1 MTATCNVMVSC
12 WIKYTKLAR
21 QWQALKP
28 AKKSNTKMKGNQST
42 PNPTQVFLLHA
53 KWLGNLPRRG
63 REQYTTYLSIHLS
76 IHSSIDPSI
85 HRLAATI
92 LGLKE
97 MDQVGKPPQTSSA
110 RPSWG
115 LKAVRIGVTARPS
128 TSKQDTFLVQKKG
141 DTKQGFQCVNLWGH
155 VNVSICK
162 NVHTN
167 IASFYLSI
175 YLPTYLSIYLSLS
188 LIFPSVYLSTYLP
201 YTYLSIYL
209 SIHRPIDWFIDLS
222 IYTHCI
228 TLLLIAVVPHKV
240 VAEVSKIGSL

>member
-1 MTATCNVMVSC
+1 MPSDSGTCQDGEGNNIPQCS
-12 WIKYTKLAR
+12 
-21 QWQALKP
+21 KP
-28 AKKSNTKMKGNQST
+28 YL
-42 PNPTQVFLLHA
+42 PT
-53 KWLGNLPRRG
+53 
-63 REQYTTYLSIHLS
+63 Y
-76 IHSSIDPSI
+76 PSI
-85 HRLAATI
+85 YPLAATI

-97 MDQVGKPPQTSSA
+97 MEQVGKPPQTSSA

-141 DTKQGFQCVNLWGH
+141 DTNQGFQCVNLWGH

-175 YLPTYLSIYLSLS
+175 YLSTLYLPIYL
-188 LIFPSVYLSTYLP
+188 P
-201 YTYLSIYL
+201 
-209 SIHRPIDWFIDLS
+209 IHRPIDRFIDLS